1 MGFKMDKSRIPGI
14 DIFLEENQSYSI
26 GSLKF
31 QTIFIPGHTKGHI
44 AFYFKKEKVIFTGD
58 TLFSLW
64 LR

>member
-31 QTIFIPGHTKGHI
+31 QTIFIPGHTK
-44 AFYFKKEKVIFTGD
+44 KVI
-58 TLFSLW
+58 
-64 LR
+64 